1 MEAAMQTITLNIP
14 VTVENITH
22 DKLNIRR
29 PKVRDRLAVERIK
42 KTDAEK
48 EIAMIANLAEVS
60 VETIEELDLAD
71 YGKVQEV
78 LQGFLVPV
86 PVTSE

>member
-1 MEAAMQTITLNIP
+1 MQTITLTIP
-14 VTVENITH
+14 VTVENVTYE
-22 DKLNIRR
+22 KLNIRR
-29 PKVRDRLAVERIK
+29 PKVRDRLAVEKIK

-71 YGKVQEV
+71 YSKVQEV
-78 LQGFLVPV
+78 LQGFLAPAS
-86 PVTSE
+86 VTSE

>member
-1 MEAAMQTITLNIP
+1 
-14 VTVENITH
+14 
-22 DKLNIRR
+22 
-29 PKVRDRLAVERIK
+29 
-42 KTDAEK
+42 
-48 EIAMIANLAEVS
+48 MIANLAEVS

>member
-1 MEAAMQTITLNIP
+1 MQAIKLFVP
-14 VTVENITH
+14 VTISGATYETI
-22 DKLNIRR
+22 NIRR

-48 EIAMIANLAEVS
+48 EIAMIANLAEVT
-60 VETIEELDLAD
+60 VDVIEELDLAD

-78 LQGFLVPV
+78 LQGFLATAPV
-86 PVTSE
+86 ISE

>member
-1 MEAAMQTITLNIP
+1 MQTIILHIP
-14 VTVENITH
+14 VTVENVTH
-22 DKLNIRR
+22 EKLNIRR

-60 VETIEELDLAD
+60 VEAIEELDLAD

-78 LQGFLVPV
+78 LQGFLAPA

>member
-1 MEAAMQTITLNIP
+1 MQTITLNIP